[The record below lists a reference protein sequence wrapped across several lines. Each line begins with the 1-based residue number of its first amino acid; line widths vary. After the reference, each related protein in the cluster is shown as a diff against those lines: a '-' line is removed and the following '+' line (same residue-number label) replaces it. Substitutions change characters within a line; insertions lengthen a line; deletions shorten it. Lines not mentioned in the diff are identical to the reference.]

1 MLLSE
6 RLTTEVLLTQPLAAP
21 RLLVQPPRAARPAR
35 PHGVLLLQDLGRA
48 AAGHQPGATVCY
60 SVECY
65 LLRMRTP
72 GLGRDVGGLQ
82 VDQQEQ
88 PRQQQQHGLPG
99 VASLRVGRHASG
111 HNNSQQ
117 LGRNVMHHVE
127 SKIESSLSRS

>member
-6 RLTTEVLLTQPLAAP
+6 LLTTEVLLTQPLAAP
-21 RLLVQPPRAARPAR
+21 RLLVQPPRAARPPR
-35 PHGVLLLQDLGRA
+35 PHRVLLLQDLGRA

-99 VASLRVGRHASG
+99 VASLRVGRHATG
-111 HNNSQQ
+111 HNHSYICP
-117 LGRNVMHHVE
+117 LPMA
-127 SKIESSLSRS
+127 LT